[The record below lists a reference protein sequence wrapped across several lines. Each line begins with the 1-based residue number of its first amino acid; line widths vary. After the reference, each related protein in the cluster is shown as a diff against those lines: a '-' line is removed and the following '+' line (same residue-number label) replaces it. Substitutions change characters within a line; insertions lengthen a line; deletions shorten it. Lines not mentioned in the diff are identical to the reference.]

1 MNDKIKIM
9 IVDDEEHIRFLYSE
23 ELEGEGYQV
32 ITVSNGFRLLE
43 KIERE
48 KPDMIVLDIRLRDY
62 DGLDLLQKIK
72 NRFCYI
78 PVGLCTAYD
87 TYREDIKSVAAD
99 FYVVKSSDMESL
111 KESIAGTLHVY
122 NQSSKVQN
130 HLPAV
135 A

>member
-1 MNDKIKIM
+1 M
-9 IVDDEEHIRFLYSE
+9 IVDDEEHIRYLYSE

-32 ITVSNGFRLLE
+32 ITASNGFRLLE
-43 KIERE
+43 KIEKER
-48 KPDMIVLDIRLRDY
+48 PALVVLDIRLRDY

-72 NRFCYI
+72 NRFYQL

-99 FYVVKSSDMESL
+99 FYVVKSSDLDEL
-111 KESIAGTLHVY
+111 KISIAKTLNVY
-122 NQSSKVQN
+122 NQGSHEKNSI
-130 HLPAV
+130 PAF